1 MLFYDFEVFKYDWL
15 VVIKDT
21 EAKTTTNIINDTE
34 QLRKFYEL
42 HKNDIWVGFNS
53 RSYDQYILK
62 GVLLGLDPKEIN
74 DHIIVKHKGGW
85 EYSSL
90 FNKIQLYNYDIMT
103 DKNRGLKQLE
113 AFMGNDIRETTV
125 SFDIDRKLTDK
136 EIEEVIFYCNHDV
149 EQTMYVFINR
159 KEEFESQ
166 MSLIKTFNLPLK
178 YISKTKAQLSAI
190 ILETER
196 VHNRKDEFNITLVD
210 SIRLSKHIDIYNWY
224 KNTRGTLLNDTE
236 LLNSL
241 YKDETK
247 KRKWY
252 KSNQLNVDIMG
263 VPHTFAWGGLHG
275 ARTNYIGEG
284 IFINSDVTSFYP
296 SLMIEYDF
304 LSRNVRH
311 VEKFKEIYDIRVDL
325 KKQGK
330 KKEQQPYKI
339 VLNGTYGA
347 SKDKYNNLYDPLQ
360 ANNVCINGQLMLL
373 DLIEHVETKLP
384 GTILIQS
391 NTDGVMFKLP
401 NEESIKLYEDIA
413 NEWSER
419 SRMGLEHDLI
429 ERVVQKDVNN
439 YIIVKKGG
447 KIKSKG
453 AYVKEL
459 NNLDNDL
466 PIVNKSLMD
475 YFIKNTP
482 VEETINNCDE
492 LIQFQMV
499 VKASSKYK
507 YALHGDEIINEKIS
521 RVFASRS
528 RRDYGIFKLKNDKN
542 KPDKM
547 AGTPENAFIEN
558 GDIKGLRVPRKLDKQ
573 WYINVANKRI
583 KDFIGKENVHD

>member
-62 GVLLGLDPKEIN
+62 GLLLGLDPKEIN

-210 SIRLSKHIDIYNWY
+210 TIRLSKHIDIYNWY
-224 KNTRGTLLNDTE
+224 KNTRDNLLSNME
-236 LLNSL
+236 LLESL
-241 YKDETK
+241 YKDESK
-247 KRKWY
+247 KKKWY
-252 KSNQLNVDIMG
+252 KANQLNVDIMG

-296 SLMIEYDF
+296 SLMIEYNF

-311 VEKFKEIYDIRVDL
+311 AEKFKEIYDIRVDL

-373 DLIEHVETKLP
+373 DLIEHVETELP
-384 GTILIQS
+384 GAILIQS

-419 SRMGLEHDLI
+419 TRMGLEHDLI

-459 NNLDNDL
+459 NKLDNDL
-466 PIVNKSLMD
+466 PIVNKALMD
-475 YFIKNTP
+475 YFIKDIS

-528 RRDYGIFKLKNDKN
+528 RRDPGIFKLKNDKN

-558 GDIKGLRVPRKLDKQ
+558 GDIKGLRVPRKLDRQ

-583 KDFIGKENVHD
+583 KDFIGKK

>member
-21 EAKTTTNIINDTE
+21 ETRTTTNIVNDTE
-34 QLRKFYEL
+34 TLRKFYEN
-42 HKNDIWVGFNS
+42 HKEDIWVGFNS

-62 GVLLGLDPKEIN
+62 GILLGMNPKEIN
-74 DHIIVKHKGGW
+74 DFIIVQHKGGW
-85 EYSSL
+85 EYSNL
-90 FNKIQLYNYDIMT
+90 FYRIQLYNYDIMT
-103 DKNRGLKQLE
+103 DRNRGLKQLE

-125 SFDIDRKLTDK
+125 NFDIDRKLTPEEIK
-136 EIEEVIFYCNHDV
+136 EVLFYCNHDV

-210 SIRLSKHIDIYNWY
+210 TIRLSKHIEIYNWY
-224 KNTRGTLLNDTE
+224 KNTRDNLLADTD
-236 LLNSL
+236 LLESL
-241 YKDETK
+241 YKDESK

-275 ARTNYIGEG
+275 ARTNYIGTG
-284 IFINSDVTSFYP
+284 IFVNSDVTSFYP
-296 SLMIEYDF
+296 SLMIEYGF
-304 LSRNVRH
+304 LSRNVSEP
-311 VEKFKEIYDIRVDL
+311 EKFKEIYDIRVGL
-325 KKQGK
+325 KREGK

-360 ANNVCINGQLMLL
+360 ANNVCINGQLLLL
-373 DLIEHVETKLP
+373 DLIEHVETELP
-384 GTILIQS
+384 GAMLIQS

-401 NEESIKLYEDIA
+401 DEESLEKYKEIT

-419 SRMGLEHDLI
+419 TRMGLDHDII

-439 YIIVKKGG
+439 YIVVKKSG

-459 NNLDNDL
+459 NNLDYDL
-466 PIVNKSLMD
+466 PIVNQALMD
-475 YFIKNTP
+475 YFIKDVP
-482 VEETINNCDE
+482 VEDTINNCNA

-507 YALHGDEIINEKIS
+507 CALHGNKVINEKIS

-528 RRDYGIFKLKNDKN
+528 KLDGGIFKLKLDKE
-542 KPDKM
+542 KPEKM
-547 AGTPENAFIEN
+547 AGTPLHAFIEN
-558 GDIKGLRVPRKLDKQ
+558 GDIKNYKIPRKLDKQ
-573 WYINVANKRI
+573 WYIDVANKRI
-583 KDFIGKENVHD
+583 KDFIGG

>member
-21 EAKTTTNIINDTE
+21 ETRTTTNIINDSE
-34 QLRKFYEL
+34 ALRDFYKK
-42 HKNDIWVGFNS
+42 HKEDIWIGFNS

-62 GVLLGLDPKEIN
+62 GILLGLDPKEIN

-90 FNKIQLYNYDIMT
+90 FYKIQLYNYDIMT
-103 DKNRGLKQLE
+103 DRNRGLKQLE

-125 SFDIDRKLTDK
+125 DFDIDRKLTKK
-136 EIEEVIFYCNHDV
+136 EIEEIIFYCNHDV
-149 EQTMYVFINR
+149 EQTMYVFMNR

-166 MSLIKTFNLPLK
+166 MGLIKTFNLPLK

-210 SIRLSKHIDIYNWY
+210 SIHLNKHIDIYNWY
-224 KNTRGTLLNDTE
+224 KNTRDNLLADTD
-236 LLNSL
+236 LLESL
-241 YKDETK
+241 YKDESK

-275 ARTNYIGEG
+275 ARTNYIGTG
-284 IFINSDVTSFYP
+284 IFVNSDVTSFYP
-296 SLMIEYDF
+296 SLMIEYGF
-304 LSRNVRH
+304 LSRNVSEP
-311 VEKFKEIYDIRVDL
+311 EKFKEIYDIRVGL
-325 KKQGK
+325 KREGK

-339 VLNGTYGA
+339 VLNSTYGA

-360 ANNVCINGQLMLL
+360 ANNVCINGQLLLL
-373 DLIEHVETKLP
+373 DLIEHVETQLP
-384 GTILIQS
+384 GAELIQS

-401 NEESIKLYEDIA
+401 NEEALEKYKEIA
-413 NEWSER
+413 NEWSKR
-419 SRMGLEHDLI
+419 TRMGLDHDII

-439 YIIVKKGG
+439 YIVVKKGG

-459 NNLDNDL
+459 NNLDYDL
-466 PIVNKSLMD
+466 PIVNQALMD
-475 YFIKNTP
+475 YFIKDVP
-482 VEETINNCDE
+482 VEDTINNCNA

-528 RRDYGIFKLKNDKN
+528 KRDGGIFKLKNDKN

-547 AGTPENAFIEN
+547 AGTPLHAFIEN
-558 GDIKGLRVPRKLDKQ
+558 GDIKNSKIPRKLDKQ
-573 WYINVANKRI
+573 WYIDVANKRI
-583 KDFIGKENVHD
+583 KDFIGG